1 MELNFFFPFFALIL
15 GLCLGSFYNVCI
27 HRYLTVQS
35 IVLPAS
41 HCPLCGRAIAWRDNI
56 PLFSYFL
63 LKGRCR
69 SCGQPISPMYPL
81 VEAVSGILAVL
92 LAFKFG
98 PSLAWTVYMFFT
110 GLLIIAAFID
120 FKIYILPDQITLP
133 GGILALA
140 AAFILPVYWVDA
152 FLGALLGAGFFLLLQ
167 KSYKKIKKIEGL
179 GTGDVKLMVMLGALV
194 GLQGLPILIFSA
206 ALLGLLAS
214 LFYMK
219 KSTGSSMHTPIPFG
233 PFLALGAMIYILGGD
248 IIWMWYL
255 SSPAG

>member
-27 HRYLTVQS
+27 HRYLTGQS

-41 HCPLCGRAIAWRDNI
+41 HCPLCNRTLAWRDNI
-56 PLFSYFL
+56 PLLSYFL

-69 SCGQPISPMYPL
+69 SCRQLISPVYPL

-92 LAFKFG
+92 LALKFG
-98 PSLAWTVYMFFT
+98 PSLTWVVYMFFT

-120 FKIYILPDQITLP
+120 FKIYILPDLITLP
-133 GGILALA
+133 GGVLALA
-140 AAFILPVYWVDA
+140 SALILPINWLDA
-152 FLGALLGAGFFLLLQ
+152 LLGALLGMGFFWALQ
-167 KSYKKIKKIEGL
+167 WSYKKIKKIEGL

-219 KSTGSSMHTPIPFG
+219 KSSRSSMHTPIPFG
-233 PFLALGAMIYILGGD
+233 PFLALGAMIYILGGEA
-248 IIWMWYL
+248 IWMWYL
-255 SSPAG
+255 G